1 MKKYFVIVLLSI
13 FSTNYAQFEDIFA
26 SDSDAE
32 KFVTKYTQPVF
43 RGLMFATNSA
53 WVTSAQPIK
62 PFHFELNIGASGAFV
77 PQNYES
83 FKFNPA
89 DYQYLRIDNGPDEIP
104 TVMGGDSQTRLKIVI
119 PDNASNEIK
128 LLEFD
133 APGGIKDQLPV
144 NAVPAPAIQVSM
156 GLPLGSEVNLR
167 YAPTLTSDNGGF
179 FQLLGIGVK
188 HSISQYFP
196 VGEDENGNDKK
207 RHFNLAAHV
216 AYQNINAGYDDQNS
230 NKAVHLN
237 ISTISLQGI
246 ASFDYKLLSLYGS
259 VGYTKGFT
267 TMDVLGTY
275 NYSYDVQDTN
285 GNHIR
290 TETVSITD
298 PLKLN
303 YDVNGMKAKAGF
315 KLKLAFFQI
324 FADYT
329 IQEFPVATAGIGFK
343 F

>member
-1 MKKYFVIVLLSI
+1 MKKYFVIFLI
-13 FSTNYAQFEDIFA
+13 TTFSVSYSQFEDIFA

-32 KFVTKYTQPVF
+32 KFVTSYTQPVF
-43 RGLMFATNSA
+43 RGLMYATNSA

-62 PFHFELNIGASGAFV
+62 AFKFELNISASGAFV
-77 PQNYES
+77 PQNFES
-83 FKFNPA
+83 FKFDPA
-89 DYQYLRIDNGPDEIP
+89 DYQYLRVESGPSEIP
-104 TVMGGDSQTRLKIVI
+104 TIMGGESHTRLKIVI
-119 PDNASNEIK
+119 PDNTNNEVK
-128 LLEFD
+128 LLEFNS
-133 APGGIKDQLPV
+133 PNGIKDKLPV
-144 NAVPAPAIQVSM
+144 NVVPAPAIQVSM

-167 YAPTLTSDNGGF
+167 YAPKITDDNGGF
-179 FQLLGIGVK
+179 FQLLGVGFK

-196 VGEDENGNDKK
+196 VGKDKNGNKNQ

-216 AYQNINAGYDDQNS
+216 AYQHISSGYDDPNS

-246 ASFDYKLLSLYGS
+246 ASFDYKLISLYGA
-259 VGYTKGFT
+259 VGYSKGFT

-275 NYSYDVQDTN
+275 NYTYDVQDNN

-290 TETVSITD
+290 TENVSITD
-298 PLKLN
+298 PLKLD
-303 YDVNGMKAKAGF
+303 YDINGIKAKAGL
-315 KLKLAFFQI
+315 KLKLVFFQI

-329 IQEFPVATAGIGFK
+329 LQEFPVATAGIGFK

>member
-1 MKKYFVIVLLSI
+1 MKKYFVILLMVT
-13 FSTNYAQFEDIFA
+13 FSASYAQFEDIFA
-26 SDSDAE
+26 SGSDAE
-32 KFVTKYTQPVF
+32 KFVTNYTQPVF

-62 PFHFELNIGASGAFV
+62 SFHFELNISASGAFV
-77 PQNYES
+77 PQSFES
-83 FKFNPA
+83 FKFEPS
-89 DYQYLRIDNGPDEIP
+89 DYQYLRIESGPDVIP
-104 TVMGGDSQTRLKIVI
+104 TVMGGNSQTRLKIVI
-119 PDNASNEIK
+119 PDNMNNEVK
-128 LLEFD
+128 VLEFNSPD
-133 APGGIKDQLPV
+133 GIKNELPV
-144 NAVPAPAIQVSM
+144 NVVPAPAVQISM
-156 GLPLGSEVNLR
+156 GLPLGNEVNLR
-167 YAPTLTSDNGGF
+167 YAPKLTDDNGGF
-179 FQLLGIGVK
+179 FQLLGIGIK

-196 VGEDENGNDKK
+196 SGKDENDKKKK
-207 RHFNLAAHV
+207 RHFNLAAHA
-216 AYQNINAGYDDQNS
+216 AYQQISAGYDDTNS

-246 ASFDYKLLSLYGS
+246 ASFDYKLISLYGA
-259 VGYTKGFT
+259 VGYSKGFT

-275 NYSYDVQDTN
+275 NYTYDVQDNN

-290 TETVSITD
+290 TENVSVAD

-303 YDVNGMKAKAGF
+303 YDINGMKAKAGL

-329 IQEFPVATAGIGFK
+329 LQEFPVATAGIGFK

>member
-1 MKKYFVIVLLSI
+1 MKKYFVIILI
-13 FSTNYAQFEDIFA
+13 TTFSVNYAQFEDIFA

-32 KFVTKYTQPVF
+32 KFVTNYTQPIF
-43 RGLMFATNSA
+43 RGLMYATNSA
-53 WVTSAQPIK
+53 WVTSARPIK
-62 PFHFELNIGASGAFV
+62 PFHFELNISASGAFV
-77 PQNYES
+77 PQNFET
-83 FKFNPA
+83 FKFDPA
-89 DYQYLRIDNGPDEIP
+89 DYQYLRIESGTDDIP
-104 TVMGGDSQTRLKIVI
+104 TVMGGESQTRLKIVI
-119 PDNASNEIK
+119 PDNTNNEIK
-128 LLEFD
+128 LLEFNS
-133 APGGIKDQLPV
+133 PNGIKNKLPV
-144 NAVPAPAIQVSM
+144 NVVPAPAVQISM
-156 GLPLGSEVNLR
+156 GLPLGSEINLR
-167 YAPTLTSDNGGF
+167 YAPTLTDDNGGF

-196 VGEDENGNDKK
+196 TSKDENDNKKK
-207 RHFNLAAHV
+207 RHFNLAAHA
-216 AYQNINAGYDDQNS
+216 AYQHISAGYDDPNS
-230 NKAVHLN
+230 DKAIHID
-237 ISTISLQGI
+237 ISTISLQGV
-246 ASFDYKLLSLYGS
+246 ASFDYKLISLYGS

-275 NYSYDVQDTN
+275 NYTYDVQDNN

-298 PLKLN
+298 PLKLD

>member
-1 MKKYFVIVLLSI
+1 MKKYFVIILI
-13 FSTNYAQFEDIFA
+13 TTFSVNYAQFEDIFA

-32 KFVTKYTQPVF
+32 KFVTNYTQPIF
-43 RGLMFATNSA
+43 RGLMYATNSA
-53 WVTSAQPIK
+53 WVTSARPIK
-62 PFHFELNIGASGAFV
+62 PFHFELNISASGAFV
-77 PQNYES
+77 PQNFET
-83 FKFNPA
+83 FKFDPA
-89 DYQYLRIDNGPDEIP
+89 DYQYLRIESGTDDIP
-104 TVMGGDSQTRLKIVI
+104 TVMGGESQTRLKIVI
-119 PDNASNEIK
+119 PDNTNNEIK
-128 LLEFD
+128 LLEFNS
-133 APGGIKDQLPV
+133 PNGIKNKLPV
-144 NAVPAPAIQVSM
+144 NVVPAPAVQISM
-156 GLPLGSEVNLR
+156 GLPLGSEINLR
-167 YAPTLTSDNGGF
+167 YAPTLTDDNGGF

-196 VGEDENGNDKK
+196 TSKDENDNKKK
-207 RHFNLAAHV
+207 RHFNLAAHA
-216 AYQNINAGYDDQNS
+216 AYQHVSAGYDDPNS
-230 NKAVHLN
+230 DKAIHID
-237 ISTISLQGI
+237 ISTISLQGV
-246 ASFDYKLLSLYGS
+246 ASFDYKLISLYGS

-275 NYSYDVQDTN
+275 NYTYDVQDNN

-298 PLKLN
+298 PLKLD